1 MKKKMV
7 PEKWFCCCFAGGMW
21 KGIGE
26 EGHRN
31 SRIEQLQFNETF
43 WKKFRDL
50 NADDKVNSKDF

>member
-43 WKKFRDL
+43 W
-50 NADDKVNSKDF
+50 